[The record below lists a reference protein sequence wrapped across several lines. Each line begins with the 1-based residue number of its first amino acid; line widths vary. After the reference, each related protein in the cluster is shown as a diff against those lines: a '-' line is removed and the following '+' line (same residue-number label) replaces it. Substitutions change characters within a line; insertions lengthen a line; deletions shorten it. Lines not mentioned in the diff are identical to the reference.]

1 MLNRNIFDYRRE
13 RNIQMDFIKEK
24 IRVMVE
30 KLDSLRT
37 LSSTPL
43 PMTYSD
49 CPEYKITNQPP
60 RDGWHPFTEGARF
73 SGVDTHFWLHITVPA
88 VEARKNCEVRLSV
101 KTGREGQWDA
111 QNPQFT
117 VFLDGFTATQALD
130 VNHTWLPLT
139 FDREHDIYLYL
150 YTGMLPGRFDCL
162 PSLEIVDLDI
172 ESLYYDIRV
181 PYLSMLELDERSYDY
196 IRIRDC
202 LDRALTLL
210 DLRAVY
216 SREFYDSVRTVSEYM
231 EQEFYNG
238 ICGKSE
244 SSISCI
250 GHTHIDVAWLWT
262 VAQTREKAQRSFS
275 TVINMMDRYNDY
287 RFMSSQ
293 PQLYQHVKEN
303 DPVLYEKI
311 RARIHEGRW
320 EAEGAMWLE
329 ADTNL
334 ISGES
339 LVRQILYGKRFMR
352 EEFGVENR
360 ILWLPDVFGY
370 SAALPQILR
379 KSGVT
384 QFFTTKMYWNET
396 NSMPNDTFIWEGID
410 GSSVFASFIHAY
422 DNPADPKTIAKCW
435 REYKNKSI
443 SNNVLLTFGY
453 GDGGGGPTCEMMET
467 LRRMEYGIPGMPQTK
482 IETAGT
488 FFDRL
493 EQEFLQKTE
502 SVLPRPRW
510 KGEMYLEMHRGTYTS
525 VAKNKRNNRK
535 SELLYQTAETLAVT
549 DLLAG
554 GAYPEEVLRKNTFHI
569 LLNQFHDI
577 IPGSSIGP
585 VYDVTDDEYMRILDE
600 GSQIVEEKLSA
611 VAARIKTSG
620 GILVYNPSP
629 FTVTDDVVLDGKH
642 YHAENI
648 PSHGYAVIPAVTVDT
663 GVSVGERCIEN
674 DLIRVTFDEAY
685 QLSSVFDKE
694 TQREVLAPGA
704 VGNRLEIY
712 EDYPRAFDAWEITDY
727 YQQKMWVIDTV
738 SAVEY
743 FADRIRVTRHY
754 GNSVITQEIRLRRNS
769 KRIDFNTEIDWHE
782 DHMLLKAAF
791 PVDIRAMNATYDIQ
805 FGNIERPT
813 HRNTSWDAAKF
824 EVCAHK
830 WADLSEYGYGVS
842 LLNDCKYGYS
852 IEDNNMKLSL
862 LKAATYPYP
871 EADRGHHKFTY
882 SLLPHIGDFRE
893 GGIVQEGYALNMPL
907 LAQRIESQNGELP
920 ECWSLICAEQEN
932 IVIETVKKAEDDDS
946 VIVRFHEAYNQKGY
960 VHITTGFDFRT
971 VYLVDLL
978 EENPVIIP
986 HEGRSLMLQVR
997 NYELVTLKFIR

>member
-1 MLNRNIFDYRRE
+1 
-13 RNIQMDFIKEK
+13 MDFIKEK

-30 KLDSLRT
+30 QLSSLRT
-37 LSSTPL
+37 LSSTLL
-43 PMTYSD
+43 PMTYCD
-49 CPEYKITNQPP
+49 CPDYKINNVPP
-60 RDGWHPFTEGARF
+60 EEGWRSFADGERFTGI
-73 SGVDTHFWLHITVPA
+73 DTHFWLHLTVPA
-88 VEARKNCEVRLSV
+88 VEQQKNCELRLSV

-139 FDREHDIYLYL
+139 FGREHDIFLYL

-162 PSLEIVDLDI
+162 PSLEIVDLGI
-172 ESLYYDIRV
+172 EALYYDICV
-181 PYLSMLELDERSYDY
+181 PYLTMLELDESSYDY

-216 SREFYDSVRTVSEYM
+216 SPAFYDSVRATSEYM
-231 EQEFYNG
+231 KCEFYEG
-238 ICGKSE
+238 ICGNSE

-275 TVINMMDRYNDY
+275 TVINMMERYHDY

-293 PQLYQHVKEN
+293 PQLYQHVKES

-311 RARIHEGRW
+311 RARIKEGRW

-352 EEFGVENR
+352 EEFGVENK

-370 SAALPQILR
+370 SAALPQILQ

-422 DNPADPKTIAKCW
+422 DKPADPKTIAKCW

-467 LRRMEYGIPGMPQTK
+467 LHRMEYSIPGMPQTK

-493 EQEFLQKTE
+493 EQEFLEKTDT
-502 SVLPRPRW
+502 VLPRPRW

-525 VAKNKRNNRK
+525 IAKNKRNNRK
-535 SELLYQTAETLAVT
+535 SELLYQTAETLSMT
-549 DLLAG
+549 DHIFG
-554 GAYPEEVLRKNTFHI
+554 GEYPEDILRKNTFNI

-585 VYDVTDDEYMRILDE
+585 VYDVTDVEYQRILSA
-600 GSQIVEEKLSA
+600 GHQIVENKLSA
-611 VAARIKTSG
+611 LAARIKTGG
-620 GILVYNPSP
+620 GILVYNPTP
-629 FTVTDDVVLDGKH
+629 FSVTDDVTLDGTR

-648 PSHGYAVIPAVTVDT
+648 PPHGYAVISAVEAAP
-663 GVSVGERCIEN
+663 GVSVGERYLEN
-674 DLIRVTFDEAY
+674 DLLRITFDEAY
-685 QLSSVFDKE
+685 QLTSVYDKE
-694 TQREVLAPGA
+694 EQREVLEQGA
-704 VGNRLEIY
+704 VGNRLEVF

-727 YQQKMWVIDTV
+727 YRQKMWIIDNV
-738 SAVEY
+738 NVVDY
-743 FADRIRVTRHY
+743 LPDGIRVTRNY

-769 KRIDFNTEIDWHE
+769 KRIDFVTEIDWHE
-782 DHMLLKAAF
+782 DHVLLKAAF
-791 PVDIRAMNATYDIQ
+791 PLDIRAMNATYDIQ

-852 IEDNNMKLSL
+852 VEDNVMKLSL

-871 EADRGHHKFTY
+871 EADRGRHIFTY
-882 SLLPHIGDFRE
+882 SLLPHAGGFRE
-893 GGIVQEGYALNMPL
+893 GYVVQEGYTLNMPL
-907 LAQRIESQNGELP
+907 LARRVEAHDGDLP
-920 ECWSLICAEQEN
+920 EIWSLACTEQEN
-932 IVIETVKKAEDDDS
+932 IVIETIKKAENDDS
-946 VIVRFHEAYNQKGY
+946 VIVRFHEAYNQKCR
-960 VHITTGFDFRT
+960 VRITVGFDFRE
-971 VYLVDLL
+971 VYLVDLM
-978 EENPVIIP
+978 EENPVMLSHI
-986 HEGRSLMLQVR
+986 GRTVELPVR
-997 NYELVTLKFIR
+997 NYELITLKFVRS